1 MSNPAEPTAQQLVE
15 KMINAINDHVIVGQ
29 EEYWSSDMKW
39 YGPAGIGTM
48 QNLAEFQNI
57 HQRNFLHGFPDKY
70 ADDEIRFG
78 DGGQWA
84 AAHGYQ
90 YATHLG
96 EYLGIPATGK
106 KVKVRYMDIWRS
118 EGGKLVEN
126 WVMID
131 FIDFM
136 NQIGIDVI
144 KLVRDKIASGE
155 IVLDVDETALEDAP
169 AVHALAERDANGE
182 GAARRAAAEQ
192 AAAVSAD

>member
-1 MSNPAEPTAQQLVE
+1 MSNSTEPTALQLVE
-15 KMINAINDHVIVGQ
+15 RMIDAINEHVIVGQ
-29 EEYWSSDMKW
+29 EEYWSPDMKW

-48 QNLAEFQNI
+48 NSLKEFQDI

-118 EGGKLVEN
+118 EDGKLVEN
-126 WVMID
+126 WVLID

-136 NQIGIDVI
+136 NQIGIDVV
-144 KLVRDKIASGE
+144 KLVKDKIASGE
-155 IVLDVDETALEDAP
+155 IVLDIDEEALKEAP
-169 AVHALAERDANGE
+169 AAHERAERDANGE
-182 GAARRAAAEQ
+182 GAARRAAAEGFT
-192 AAAVSAD
+192 SANAD

>member
-1 MSNPAEPTAQQLVE
+1 MSNLEELNAEQLVK
-15 KMINAINDHVIVGQ
+15 KMNDGANDRAPVGQ
-29 EEYWSSDMKW
+29 EEYWSPDMKW

-48 QNLAEFQNI
+48 RNLAEYENI
-57 HQRNFLHGFPDKY
+57 HRRDFIHGFPDRHC
-70 ADDEIRFG
+70 DDEIRFG

-90 YATHLG
+90 YARHLG

-126 WVMID
+126 WVLID
-131 FIDFM
+131 YIDFM
-136 NQIGIDVI
+136 NQIGIDVL

-155 IVLDVDETALEDAP
+155 IVLDVDESALEEAP
-169 AVHALAERDANGE
+169 AAHALSERQADGE
-182 GAARRAAAEQ
+182 AAARRSAADHT
-192 AAAVSAD
+192 AVSAE